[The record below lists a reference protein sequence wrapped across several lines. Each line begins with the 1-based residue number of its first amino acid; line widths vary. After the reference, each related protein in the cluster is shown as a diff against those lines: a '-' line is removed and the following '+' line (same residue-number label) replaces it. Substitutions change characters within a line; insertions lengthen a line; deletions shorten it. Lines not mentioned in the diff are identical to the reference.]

1 MLCDYV
7 MSALR
12 GDQARTAR
20 CLRRGSAARRDQE
33 LPPARVCRAPISGT
47 IALLNIHLQI
57 CTTSGE
63 WFGSQ
68 ISDSNTVSLEWKCC
82 PIGFWSRFQPKNL
95 SIDWDRE
102 QLLYLAI
109 PCICACCKAK
119 ALFSLGNL
127 NTHWRRLV
135 LRSSASDY
143 DEAGCIALQNVRAQL
158 HHLAASLSF
167 RGNKV
172 SAETIGQQ

>member
-1 MLCDYV
+1 MYLELAAACGAPPLLELDPGRARLGGQVWGRGGGGAARRTSSRCVTICHEVMSWLWCILCDYV

-68 ISDSNTVSLEWKCC
+68 ISDSNTFSLEWKCC
-82 PIGFWSRFQPKNL
+82 PIGFWLRFQPKNL

-102 QLLYLAI
+102 QLLYI
-109 PCICACCKAK
+109 
-119 ALFSLGNL
+119 
-127 NTHWRRLV
+127 
-135 LRSSASDY
+135 
-143 DEAGCIALQNVRAQL
+143 
-158 HHLAASLSF
+158 
-167 RGNKV
+167 
-172 SAETIGQQ
+172 